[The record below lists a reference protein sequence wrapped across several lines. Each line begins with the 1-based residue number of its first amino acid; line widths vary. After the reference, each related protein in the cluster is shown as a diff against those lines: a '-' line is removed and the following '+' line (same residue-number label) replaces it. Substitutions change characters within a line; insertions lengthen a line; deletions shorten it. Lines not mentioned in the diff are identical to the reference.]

1 MLIVRPQEKRDAGKS
16 PSWRRLGSTLAAA
29 AVAFTMLGAGGA
41 AAFAQ
46 EKPAAPIDS
55 KIASWVLESTRA
67 GAQAD
72 FFVVLDAQADLSAAS
87 ALKGKQNKGR
97 FVYETLYRTAQ
108 ESQRALRAELDAR
121 GVEYRSFYLVNA
133 LLVKG
138 DRSLAKALAARP
150 DVKRL
155 DGNPVMRPELPE
167 PHAPQPLE
175 YNPDWTDF
183 LNDKAILAAEPGI
196 SYVRATQV
204 WGLGYTGQGIVVG
217 GADTGYRWTHA
228 ALKNAYRGWN
238 GTTANHD
245 YNWHDSIHTAGGICA
260 ANSTAPCDDQGH
272 GTHTMGT
279 SVGQDGANQVGM
291 APGARWIGCRNMK
304 QGAGTPASYLECM
317 EWFLA
322 PYPVG
327 GTTAQGDPSKAP
339 HVTVNSWGCNAA
351 EGCTTPNI
359 LLTGVSNTRAAGILM
374 EVSAGNSGSGCSTIT
389 DPPSFYDPS
398 FTTGAL
404 NTGTDT
410 VATFS
415 SRGPVTADG
424 SNRIKPD
431 IMAPGTSTRSS
442 YNTSDTAYS
451 SLSGTSMAGPHVA
464 GGVALLL
471 SAFPSL
477 IGNVNAIESRLTGS
491 AKAIPLASATCSSAA
506 GAVPNNVYGYGRL
519 DMGCAIPGSVT
530 GSASVCSGSPAT
542 LTVNLIGTGPW
553 TITWSDGTVQSG
565 VTASPATRVVSP
577 TSATTYSVTSVSSS
591 TCNQPAAGSAT
602 ISMAAP
608 LSNVSIAVAGS
619 TTIGT
624 PCTGGTATVTD
635 TGGGTSGHQ
644 WGYRTVSGGTI
655 TNLSGQTGTSYTL
668 NCANFPAAGSYF
680 LVERTTPGCGSALI
694 SNEIPVTVTG
704 TGGGTPVT
712 VTFNSV
718 AAEDARV
725 WESGENT
732 NVGGGGNATDNTTAA
747 LRVGDTNVNEQY
759 KTIVSFDTSSIPDTA
774 TITSAT
780 LRLVRG
786 TISGTNPFT
795 THGSCVADIVTGGFG
810 GSTAFANADWQAAAT
825 ATNVATMSNPA
836 SNGAASTGTLNAAG
850 LAAINKTGRTQLRLG
865 FTTDDNNNLA
875 YDYIGFYAGENATAA
890 NKPQLTVTYTP

>member
-1 MLIVRPQEKRDAGKS
+1 LA
-16 PSWRRLGSTLAAA
+16 LAALA
-29 AVAFTMLGAGGA
+29 AGIALSSAGTVQAEDKA
-41 AAFAQ
+41 ADQ
-46 EKPAAPIDS
+46 
-55 KIASWVLESTRA
+55 KIAPWVIENTRA
-67 GAQAD
+67 GAQAE
-72 FFVVLDAQADLSAAS
+72 FFVVLGAQADLSSAAQ
-87 ALKGKQNKGR
+87 LKGKQNKGR
-97 FVYETLYRTAQ
+97 FVYRTLYDAAQ
-108 ESQRALRAELDAR
+108 RSQAAIRAELDAR
-121 GVEYRSFYLVNA
+121 GVEYQSFYLVNA
-133 LLVKG
+133 ILVKG
-138 DRSLAKALAARP
+138 DRDLAKILAARP
-150 DVKRL
+150 DVKRI
-155 DGNPVMRPELPE
+155 DGNPVMRPELPQPHE
-167 PHAPQPLE
+167 PQALE
-175 YNPDWTDF
+175 YNPEFD
-183 LNDKAILAAEPGI
+183 LKAILAAEPGI
-196 SYVRATQV
+196 SYVRAPQA

-228 ALKNAYRGWN
+228 ALKAAYRGWN
-238 GTTANHD
+238 GTTASHD
-245 YNWHDSIHTAGGICA
+245 FNWHDSIHSGSGVCGFNA
-260 ANSTAPCDDQGH
+260 TAPCDDQGH

-291 APGARWIGCRNMK
+291 APGARWIGCRNMNL
-304 QGAGTPASYLECM
+304 GAGTPATYLECM

-339 HVTVNSWGCNAA
+339 HVTVNSWGCPAS

-359 LLTGVSNTRAAGILM
+359 LLTGVNNTRAAGILM
-374 EVSAGNSGSGCSTIT
+374 EVSAGNSGSGCSTVA

-410 VATFS
+410 VASFS

-442 YNTSDTAYS
+442 YRTSDTAYS

-477 IGNVNAIESRLTGS
+477 IGNVNAIESRLTSS
-491 AKAIPLASATCSSAA
+491 AKPITLSSTTCSSAA
-506 GAVPNNVYGYGRL
+506 GAVPNNVYGFGRL
-519 DMGCAIPGSVT
+519 DLGCAIPAKVSGS
-530 GSASVCSGSPAT
+530 SSVCSGNPAT
-542 LTVNLIGTGPW
+542 LTVNLVGSGSW
-553 TITWSDGTVQSG
+553 TLTWSDGTVQSG
-565 VTASPATRVVSP
+565 VSANPATRVVSP
-577 TSATTYSVTSVSSS
+577 TSTTTYSLTSVSSAG
-591 TCNQPAAGSAT
+591 CNQPGAGSAT

-608 LSNVSIAVAGS
+608 LSSVSIAVAGS
-619 TTIGT
+619 TTIGS

-635 TGGGTSGHQ
+635 TGGGTSSHQ
-644 WGYRTVSGGTI
+644 WGYRTVSGGAI
-655 TNLSGQTGTSYTL
+655 TNIAGQTGMSYVL
-668 NCANFPAAGSYF
+668 NCSNFPAAGSYF
-680 LVERTTPGCGSALI
+680 LVERTTPGCGSALT
-694 SNEIPVTVTG
+694 SNEIPVTVTAV
-704 TGGGTPVT
+704 GGTPVT

-718 AAEDARV
+718 AAQDARI

-732 NVGGGGNATDNTTAA
+732 NVGGGGNATDNTTAS
-747 LRVGDTNVNEQY
+747 LRVGDTNANEQY
-759 KTIVSFDTSSIPDTA
+759 KSVVSFDTSSIPDTA

-786 TISGTNPFT
+786 TSSGTNPFT

-825 ATNVATMSNPA
+825 ATNVATMSNPTA
-836 SNGAASTGTLNAAG
+836 NGAASTGTLSAAG
-850 LAAINKTGRTQLRLG
+850 LAAINKTGTTQLRIG

-875 YDYIGFYAGENATAA
+875 YDYIGFFSGENGTVA